1 MNSLNCLWNG
11 VSCTLSL
18 FIYDSEVLVRWV
30 LKSYKIFTWE
40 KRRLCHFCFPFHLI
54 TRIDQTY
61 IIRKQGQGD
70 KRWEMKW
77 NTQAELMS
85 YFRWNTLHMYF
96 PSVMLLLIMI
106 LNTCKAELIFNKS
119 PKNRSFHWLQPMVI
133 FSYSV
138 DDWYGIHF
146 STKCNLLKINCN
158 DSFQWQHVLKWNM

>member
-106 LNTCKAELIFNKS
+106 LNTCKPELVFNKS
-119 PKNRSFHWLQPMVI
+119 PKKYIITLITAYGYNFLSCIYRYSFMTWKFL
-133 FSYSV
+133 F
-138 DDWYGIHF
+138 
-146 STKCNLLKINCN
+146 
-158 DSFQWQHVLKWNM
+158 